1 MLCWESK
8 WNRHRVTHTL
18 ATSVFWRNFSVRK
31 QESRIEIKNEFKN
44 LQNVWERLPKNW
56 HLLHWPLF
64 LFCQFVLV
72 SFSALNCYN
81 RWPRNPLFTKFEK
94 NSAKFNFSKK
104 LVKLCLHFIKIV
116 RVLDDLT
123 NFFSI
128 SKNLQFIWST
138 LNLKSRV
145 FQNWLKD
152 RFSKNWKVECR
163 PVTFGKGC
171 VNVVLCCVLWHNTR
185 QISKSSKIL

>member
-1 MLCWESK
+1 MCFAGNQSEIAIALRTHSLQAFFGAIFRLENKNRVSK
-8 WNRHRVTHTL
+8 SKMN
-18 ATSVFWRNFSVRK
+18 S
-31 QESRIEIKNEFKN
+31 N

-128 SKNLQFIWST
+128 SKKLQF
-138 LNLKSRV
+138 LCYM
-145 FQNWLKD
+145 FWL
-152 RFSKNWKVECR
+152 RFSAKI
-163 PVTFGKGC
+163 
-171 VNVVLCCVLWHNTR
+171 
-185 QISKSSKIL
+185 QISDLPSSLEKSNFWTKIKLVPQCAWEEVERKMFSSFC

>member
-1 MLCWESK
+1 MCFAGNQSEIAIALRTHSLQAFFGAIFRLENKNRVSK
-8 WNRHRVTHTL
+8 SKMN
-18 ATSVFWRNFSVRK
+18 S
-31 QESRIEIKNEFKN
+31 N

-72 SFSALNCYN
+72 SFSALNCYYN

-128 SKNLQFIWST
+128 LKKLQFILSI

-152 RFSKNWKVECR
+152 RFSKNWKVDLWLL
-163 PVTFGKGC
+163 GK
-171 VNVVLCCVLWHNTR
+171 VAW
-185 QISKSSKIL
+185 ILYYVAFFDTTHVK